1 MLGQVWFI
9 IIFVFNTENLG
20 NGSALIWCIFG
31 AHTEDKGVG
40 HGLAKKS
47 LNIIII
53 QQKQVGRT

>member
-9 IIFVFNTENLG
+9 IIFVFNIENLG
-20 NGSALIWCIFG
+20 KGSALIWCIFG
-31 AHTEDKGVG
+31 EHTHKTWG

>member
-31 AHTEDKGVG
+31 AHTEDKGGWTMDMV
-40 HGLAKKS
+40 LQKS
-47 LNIIII
+47 L
-53 QQKQVGRT
+53 